1 MKAVFSTSGG
11 RILRKALV
19 CTVMSMVAAAAFAGS
34 ATYTYDSLGRV
45 TTITYSTGVV
55 ITYTYD
61 AAGNRVANVVTG
73 APT

>member
-1 MKAVFSTSGG
+1 MKTVFATSWGSIVRKGLLGAV
-11 RILRKALV
+11 V
-19 CTVMSMVAAAAFAGS
+19 SMVAVAAFAGS

-45 TTITYSTGVV
+45 ITITYSTGVV

-61 AAGNRVANVVTG
+61 AAGNRTAYVVSG

>member
-1 MKAVFSTSGG
+1 MKTVFATSWGSIVRKGLLGAV
-11 RILRKALV
+11 V
-19 CTVMSMVAAAAFAGS
+19 SMVAAAAFAGS

-45 TTITYSTGVV
+45 ITITYSTGVV

-61 AAGNRVANVVTG
+61 AAGNRTAYVVSG